1 MHETEKVA
9 TVNAQRSNRQICCSR
24 HHPLKREE
32 RKRKLV
38 RKTKFHSFLI
48 RQNKGENLNI
58 NKRN

>member
-24 HHPLKREE
+24 RHPLE
-32 RKRKLV
+32 RTETEINKK
-38 RKTKFHSFLI
+38 KNPFLFF
-48 RQNKGENLNI
+48 RQNKGENLNL

>member
-24 HHPLKREE
+24 RHPLKRKE

-38 RKTKFHSFLI
+38 RKTEFRSFFFVKT
-48 RQNKGENLNI
+48 RQRI
-58 NKRN
+58 

>member
-24 HHPLKREE
+24 RHPLKRKE

-38 RKTKFHSFLI
+38 RKTEFRSFFSSKQGRESKF
-48 RQNKGENLNI
+48 K
-58 NKRN
+58 

>member
-24 HHPLKREE
+24 RHPLKRKE

-38 RKTKFHSFLI
+38 RKTKFDSFFWSKQG
-48 RQNKGENLNI
+48 RESKF
-58 NKRN
+58 K

>member
-9 TVNAQRSNRQICCSR
+9 TVNAQHSNRQICCSR
-24 HHPLKREE
+24 RHPLKRKE

-38 RKTKFHSFLI
+38 RKTEFHSFFF
-48 RQNKGENLNI
+48 RQNKAENLNL

>member
-24 HHPLKREE
+24 RHPLE
-32 RKRKLV
+32 RTETEISKKNKIPLL
-38 RKTKFHSFLI
+38 FF
-48 RQNKGENLNI
+48 RQNKGENLNL